1 MNNKIVIGFL
11 LVIFALNAASATV
24 IEGNNPE
31 YAGKTLHFF
40 RWSDPVTQK
49 EEPVFSVQFDND
61 GKFSSTVQVSKTTFV
76 FCDFGIYRGMFF
88 IEPGK
93 KAELLFPPL
102 REKDFADEKNPFFE
116 PVSFWFGLKNDE
128 GLNKNVASFD
138 AKFNQ
143 LTNQYFNQ
151 LYFRQSKAVFDTVAA
166 ALTQAFPVSAMPVFE
181 IHKKLKLRSLETEV
195 FRLKAEEVAGVFN
208 TVTTEFWTYPAFSNF
223 FDKTFVSRLSFDAKE
238 PGGEKLK
245 NAVGNANA
253 GILLNHI
260 KNKYK
265 LNGDVVALA
274 LLKMLYD
281 GFYSG
286 EFAKSSILQVL
297 RSAELKN
304 HNNSEIRKITASVM
318 EKLTFLQPGSAAPV
332 ICLKDIDGNRK
343 CSNETS
349 EKFKYVVFADDE
361 MMVCR
366 EHLKYLAT
374 VHEKWG
380 KHLEIIV
387 VMRKTDLIEMKMFLD
402 KNHVPGLKL
411 IDEKGEFARQYNV
424 KSFPACFLFDEK
436 HRVVFENAKAPLD
449 GFEQQFGAFL
459 QQELFERQRNQGR

>member
-1 MNNKIVIGFL
+1 MNNKIRITLFL
-11 LVIFALNAASATV
+11 LIFALNAVSATV

-40 RWSDPVTQK
+40 RWSDPVTQN
-49 EEPVFSVQFDND
+49 EEPVFSVQFGSD
-61 GKFSSTVQVSKTTFV
+61 GKFSSAVQISKTTFV

-93 KAELLFPPL
+93 KVELLFPPL
-102 REKDFADEKNPFFE
+102 REKEFADEKNPFFE
-116 PVSFWFGLKNDE
+116 PVSFWFSVKNDE

-151 LYFRQSKAVFDTVAA
+151 LYFRQSKAVFDTVTA
-166 ALTQAFPVSAMPVFE
+166 ALTEAFPVSAMPVFE
-181 IHKKLKLRSLETEV
+181 IHKKLKLKSLEAEV
-195 FRLKAEEVAGVFN
+195 FRLKTEEVAGVFN
-208 TVTTEFWTYPAFSNF
+208 AVPTESWTYPAFLHF

-238 PGGEKLK
+238 PGGDKLK
-245 NAVGNANA
+245 SAVAAANA
-253 GILLNHI
+253 GILFNHI
-260 KNKYK
+260 KSKYK
-265 LNGDVVALA
+265 LNGDVAALA
-274 LLKMLYD
+274 LLKMLHD

-286 EFAKSSILQVL
+286 EFVKPSILKTL
-297 RSAELKN
+297 RSAELTN
-304 HNNSEIRKITASVM
+304 HSHPGIRAITAAVI
-318 EKLTFLQPGSAAPV
+318 EKLTFLQPGTAAPV
-332 ICLKDIDGNRK
+332 ICLKDTDGNRK
-343 CSNETS
+343 CSNDTS
-349 EKFKYVVFADDE
+349 DKFKYLVFADNE

-374 VHEKWG
+374 VQEKWG

-402 KNHVPGLKL
+402 KNHIPGLKL
-411 IDEKGEFARQYNV
+411 IDEKGEVARQYNV
-424 KSFPACFLFDEK
+424 KSFPACFLLDEK
-436 HRVVFENAKAPLD
+436 HQVVFENAKAPLD
-449 GFEQQFGAFL
+449 GFEQQFGVFL